1 MSDQKR
7 AVELAVDK
15 LLREAAKKL
24 GITEQCFYNVFHH
37 AEDVIKVDDSYMYA
51 MELHYNVYVPTGA
64 SEKFK
69 KLINP
74 ILLTGGMEVVEME
87 PGEAYDE
94 KNGTGKTILGFFL
107 HWHHPDG
114 PDTEYAMEDA
124 SHEKAFCDR
133 VGVKYDDAVEK
144 RLMDFESGIYPDT
157 NSSTYLSNIKF

>member
-7 AVELAVDK
+7 VVELAVDK

-94 KNGTGKTILGFFL
+94 KMVRVKLFWVSFFI
-107 HWHHPDG
+107 G
-114 PDTEYAMEDA
+114 II
-124 SHEKAFCDR
+124 
-133 VGVKYDDAVEK
+133 
-144 RLMDFESGIYPDT
+144 LMDQMQSMLRRMQPKRKHFAIV
-157 NSSTYLSNIKF
+157 

>member
-24 GITEQCFYNVFHH
+24 GITGQCFYNVFHH

-51 MELHYNVYVPTGA
+51 MELHYNVYVPTDA

>member
-1 MSDQKR
+1 M
-7 AVELAVDK
+7 
-15 LLREAAKKL
+15 
-24 GITEQCFYNVFHH
+24 N
-37 AEDVIKVDDSYMYA
+37 A

-94 KNGTGKTILGFFL
+94 ENGKGKTILGFFL

-114 PDTEYAMEDA
+114 PDNEYAVKDA
-124 SHEKAFCDR
+124 DHEKAFCDR
-133 VGVKYDDAVEK
+133 VGVEYDDAVEK
-144 RLMDFESGIYPDT
+144 RLMNFESDIYPDT
-157 NSSTYLSNIKF
+157 NSANYLLNVKF

>member
-1 MSDQKR
+1 M
-7 AVELAVDK
+7 
-15 LLREAAKKL
+15 
-24 GITEQCFYNVFHH
+24 FHH

-94 KNGTGKTILGFFL
+94 KMVRVKLFWVSFFI
-107 HWHHPDG
+107 G
-114 PDTEYAMEDA
+114 II
-124 SHEKAFCDR
+124 
-133 VGVKYDDAVEK
+133 
-144 RLMDFESGIYPDT
+144 LMDQMQSMLRRMQSKKKHFAIV
-157 NSSTYLSNIKF
+157 